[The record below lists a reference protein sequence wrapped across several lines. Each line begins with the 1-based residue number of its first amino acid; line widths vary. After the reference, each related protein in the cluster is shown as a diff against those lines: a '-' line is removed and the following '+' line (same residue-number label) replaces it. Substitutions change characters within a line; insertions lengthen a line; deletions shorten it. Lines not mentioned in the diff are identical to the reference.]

1 MGKSIYYK
9 FLSNYNGSNWQMMK
23 NLAIVYARKAFG
35 VYGRYRSAF
44 GEHTILESVSY
55 INGKFIA
62 KMANGRNRY
71 EIDTLVFKTLYTD
84 SKNRNNRFY
93 DHVSGLIMNLRRM
106 ENMLEQMQQT
116 KTNKNCSNVD
126 CIDSYYYICRAND
139 KGNQYDIDS
148 IVAKVPVEF
157 EELAKKIVN
166 ELQDKTGY
174 IYYAVPDLIHDIPMV
189 LSINQLF
196 HTPFKEKEKKK

>member
-1 MGKSIYYK
+1 
-9 FLSNYNGSNWQMMK
+9 MMK

-62 KMANGRNRY
+62 KMANGRNKY

-116 KTNKNCSNVD
+116 KTNKNCSNDD

-139 KGNQYDIDS
+139 RGNQYDIDS

-166 ELQDKTGY
+166 ELQDETGH
-174 IYYAVPDLIHDIPMV
+174 IYYAVPDLIHDIPMI
-189 LSINQLF
+189 LSAPTFANSIP
-196 HTPFKEKEKKK
+196 HSFKRKRKKEIIVSESVYK

>member
-1 MGKSIYYK
+1 
-9 FLSNYNGSNWQMMK
+9 MMK

-62 KMANGRNRY
+62 KMANGRNKY

-106 ENMLEQMQQT
+106 ETMLEQMQQT
-116 KTNKNCSNVD
+116 KTNKNCSNDD

-139 KGNQYDIDS
+139 RGNQYDIDS

-174 IYYAVPDLIHDIPMV
+174 IYYAVPDLIHDIPMI
-189 LSINQLF
+189 LSAPTFANSIP
-196 HTPFKEKEKKK
+196 HSFKRKRKKEIIVSESVYK